1 VPAASAPAEAPAA
14 SASANP
20 AGADLQSAFAQAL
33 SETPK
38 TVTVTVHVT
47 PKGSIIFEHG
57 RRIGMN
63 TVQINVEH
71 GEKKRLVALMDGYA
85 PRRIVVDDSAEN
97 MDVELTRDGSAP
109 PPAGA
114 SSPAEGATRPPVG
127 PSKTNPRSPFDPN
140 RDDSSR

>member
-1 VPAASAPAEAPAA
+1 
-14 SASANP
+14 
-20 AGADLQSAFAQAL
+20 LQSAFAQAL
-33 SETPK
+33 SATPK

-63 TVQINVEH
+63 TVQVNVEH

-109 PPAGA
+109 PPPAGA
-114 SSPAEGATRPPVG
+114 SSPADGATPPPVG
-127 PSKTNPRSPFDPN
+127 SSKTNPRSPFDPN
-140 RDDSSR
+140 RGDGSP